1 MLEKLL
7 RLPLPDQLKAVAEK
21 IDSLDETSSDGR
33 ISNWVRQ
40 ASSLSRYERWVLKRA
55 LRKRVRATTLCEAM
69 TLVITPEP
77 TPGDYLSGRINYMV
91 ESRAITGKFNHLTN
105 TVDSVPAENYDTLS
119 RKFIP
124 KMFGTPS
131 DHY

>member
-7 RLPLPDQLKAVAEK
+7 RFPLPDQLKAVAEK
-21 IDSLDETSSDGR
+21 IDSLDETSSTGR
-33 ISNWVRQ
+33 ISTWVRDV
-40 ASSLSRYERWVLKRA
+40 SSLSRYERWVLKRA

-69 TLVITPEP
+69 AIVITPEP
-77 TPGDYLSGRINYMV
+77 THGEYLTGRISYMT
-91 ESRAITGKFNHLTN
+91 AD
-105 TVDSVPAENYDTLS
+105 TVDKVRSENYDTLS

-124 KMFGTPS
+124 KMFGRAS

>member
-33 ISNWVRQ
+33 ISSWVRSS
-40 ASSLSRYERWVLKRA
+40 SSLSKYERWVLRRA
-55 LRKRVRATTLCEAM
+55 LRRRERAKVLCEAM

-77 TPGDYLSGRINYMV
+77 THGQYLTGQINYMT
-91 ESRAITGKFNHLTN
+91 STIDG
-105 TVDSVPAENYDTLS
+105 DPIENYNVLS
-119 RKFIP
+119 RKFVSR
-124 KMFGTPS
+124 MYGTIK
-131 DHY
+131 